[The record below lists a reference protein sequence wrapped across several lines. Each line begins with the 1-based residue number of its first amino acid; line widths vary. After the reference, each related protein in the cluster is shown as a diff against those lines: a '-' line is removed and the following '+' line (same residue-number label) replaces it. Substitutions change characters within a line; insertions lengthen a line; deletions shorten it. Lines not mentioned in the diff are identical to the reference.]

1 VAGFAYDAFDRAP
14 ELVRAGEEA
23 ARRALPRIREWLR
36 QPAAAP
42 THAPTVQAQPAPA
55 AAK

>member
-1 VAGFAYDAFDRAP
+1 
-14 ELVRAGEEA
+14 VRAGEEA
-23 ARRALPRIREWLR
+23 ARRALPQIREWLR

-42 THAPTVQAQPAPA
+42 THAPIVQAQPAPA